1 MAIYNGPL
9 GSKMRG
15 KVGEIVAAKTVG
27 GQTALRS
34 YQPVVKNPN
43 TLRQQVSRKK
53 LSVASTLAASLADV
67 IGVGYAKAVSGAKMY
82 ARNMFVRN
90 IIPVNAAVLT
100 YENGDVTVDAENLP
114 FSAAAGFTAIPAIDS
129 VTPSTGFAQ
138 KYIVTNKELF
148 PVNTGEELGMVAV
161 LFNPSTMVS
170 FVKMAKADDGV
181 EFTEAELQSASPTVI
196 GVFVKTIPEAVN
208 GIPTEN
214 IPWKFPSNT
223 SAAVV
228 NTI

>member
-1 MAIYNGPL
+1 MAKLIGPI

-15 KVGEIVAAKTVG
+15 KVGQIVAAKTVG
-27 GQTALRS
+27 GDTAIRS
-34 YQPVVKNPN
+34 YQPQVKNPN

-53 LSVASTLAASLADV
+53 LSVASALAASFADA
-67 IGVGYAKAVSGAKMY
+67 IGIGYAKAVAGAKMY

-90 IIPVNAAVLT
+90 IIPVDAAVLT
-100 YENGDVTVDAENLP
+100 YANGDVTVDAMKLP
-114 FSAAAGFTAIPAIDS
+114 FSAAAGFTATPAIDS
-129 VTPSTGFAQ
+129 VEPSTGFAQ
-138 KYIVTNKELF
+138 KYVVTNKELF

-161 LFNPSTMVS
+161 MFNSSTMACI
-170 FVKMAKADDGV
+170 VKMAKADDGV
-181 EFTEAELQSASPTVI
+181 EFTEAELQSISPTTI
-196 GVFVKTIPEAVN
+196 GVFMKAIPEAVN

-228 NTI
+228 SNI